1 MVFFELQLR
10 RQHEDN
16 AIAIM
21 HEAMR
26 RRDYGTAA
34 RAVLIILQVRHV
46 LGPALLHQA

>member
-1 MVFFELQLR
+1 MLLLTLQLR

-34 RAVLIILQVRHV
+34 RAVLIVLQVRHL
-46 LGPALLHQA
+46 LGPAPLHQS